1 MSSLE
6 EGVSQHYAAYDVL
19 PRIRAGLQALG
30 LDPDK
35 VQPADLKSVDEFH
48 IGGAEATAALLSRL
62 DIKPG
67 MDVLDIGCGI
77 GGPAR
82 TIALGTGARVTGVD
96 LTPAFVV
103 AATALSRMAGMSDRV
118 VFKVG
123 SATDLPFADA
133 SFDLATLLHVGMNVP
148 DKPKLFKEAWRVLRP
163 GAVFAVYEVMR
174 TDTGVLSFPVPWAER
189 EELSALEAPGIYRK
203 AAADAGFALQDELDR
218 RAVALDFFE
227 RVRSQAANA
236 APSPLGLHLLMG
248 PTVGQKTANMIAAI
262 KTGTIAPVQMI
273 FRKA

>member
-1 MSSLE
+1 MSSIE

-96 LTPAFVV
+96 LTPAFVE

-123 SATDLPFADA
+123 SGLTCRSP
-133 SFDLATLLHVGMNVP
+133 T
-148 DKPKLFKEAWRVLRP
+148 R
-163 GAVFAVYEVMR
+163 
-174 TDTGVLSFPVPWAER
+174 LSTWPRCCTSE
-189 EELSALEAPGIYRK
+189 
-203 AAADAGFALQDELDR
+203 
-218 RAVALDFFE
+218 
-227 RVRSQAANA
+227 
-236 APSPLGLHLLMG
+236 
-248 PTVGQKTANMIAAI
+248 
-262 KTGTIAPVQMI
+262 
-273 FRKA
+273 